1 MNFDI
6 TALTL
11 IDYAAIL
18 VLLVSGGL
26 ATLRGMTR
34 ELMGL
39 IGWPIAII
47 AAKVSA
53 PYLQPTLADAIKIEG
68 ISDALA
74 WGVPFV
80 IVVVLWFAFASL
92 VSPGLSKAGLGGL
105 DRWLGF
111 LFGLIRGFVIVLLIY
126 TGAVVALEGE
136 DRLPSMVAESQIT
149 PMLRGGAHIVSGML
163 PDDIRDRVIDNLP
176 APTEPTTEIQEAG
189 DSLGEA
195 GASGLELFEDETA
208 K

>member
-11 IDYAAIL
+11 IDYAALL

-39 IGWPIAII
+39 VGWPIAII

-53 PYLQPTLADAIKIEG
+53 PYLQPTLAEIIKIEG

-80 IVVVLWFAFASL
+80 IVVVLWFAFSSL

-111 LFGLIRGFVIVLLIY
+111 LFGLIRGFIIVLLIY
-126 TGAVVALEGE
+126 TGAVVTLEGE
-136 DRLPSMVAESQIT
+136 DRLPSMVADSQVT
-149 PMLRGGAHIVSGML
+149 PMLRGSAHVMSGLL
-163 PDDIRDRVIDNLP
+163 PTDIRERVVDSLP
-176 APTEPTTEIQEAG
+176 APDDATTEIKEAG
-189 DSLGEA
+189 DALGEA

-208 K
+208 N